1 MVMPHEKAN
10 LTMKAER
17 FLCDLCLNE
26 GAMYSICG
34 EKNPTLCRMVKRK
47 VCSLRARRIF
57 RFI

>member
-34 EKNPTLCRMVKRK
+34 EKKPNTL
-47 VCSLRARRIF
+47 
-57 RFI
+57 